1 MEKEPIAET
10 NPRIL
15 FWSSVSLRKIRHRLE
30 INAAGPPNNRSPMM
44 KTMPDKKNGE
54 EDP

>member
-1 MEKEPIAET
+1 MEKEPIAER

-15 FWSSVSLRKIRHRLE
+15 FWSSVNLRKIRQRLDT
-30 INAAGPPNNRSPMM
+30 NAAGPPNRRSPIMM
-44 KTMPDKKNGE
+44 TMPDKKNGE